1 MTAFLSATALLCT
14 SLTGCGSTSAESNS
28 QADGFTPSLDTQAGI
43 SLEVSGFMGNFE
55 AFDQVVNDF
64 NEYYPNISIN
74 YEQNDGLSLP
84 EYLQNNKYVDIFM
97 TSNANQ
103 QPDSDYCV
111 LDSCLNLSEANLDT
125 SAIDAELLESC
136 TVDGKL
142 VRIPL
147 AVTMCGMVVNKTLLE
162 KEGLELPQTYAEFLS
177 VCETLKAKGYTPIQG
192 SRLNVYSDMVLPM
205 GMSILGNNDALAAKV
220 NAGDVSYADDLLPVY
235 QRLQEL
241 MDLGYTSPELN
252 ETYPDD
258 NYDGAI
264 LTFFDGNVPFWI
276 CNTEK
281 VSGMKKRESKS
292 EAFSAAPFEYEFL
305 SVPLG
310 DDGVYTYKE
319 PWYGF
324 SVNKNS
330 SQLDYAVEFMRFLA
344 QEEELNKLASIKGM
358 PSVTV
363 HNEDER
369 FLNVLNPTKEA
380 GHYTT
385 NGNLK
390 DGITATIANTANQ
403 MGKGNL
409 ATAEDAV
416 AAIKEN

>member
-1 MTAFLSATALLCT
+1 
-14 SLTGCGSTSAESNS
+14 
-28 QADGFTPSLDTQAGI
+28 
-43 SLEVSGFMGNFE
+43 MGNFE